1 MILKGFQDRFRTGLR
16 LLKKISNY
24 FSGCFCNILP
34 AGRFEIVQNLY
45 FFLYLWNHQQNSIT
59 FICDE
64 MEANW
69 IVNWCITWSV
79 WNWINPLSNR
89 IRLNL
94 STAEPT
100 DQSFELYF
108 SFLFLFLF
116 LSFSFFFFILEIRLP
131 SLQLDAALV
140 RVRKFY
146 GNWITQTINQ
156 SMVCEIHRPVLETRR
171 NGIKIGLNWKL
182 IVVSDDAVSLAT
194 VIDPEIRAIGIRA
207 DAEASL
213 VPTRFEGEICRW
225 NSWPVAV
232 VFMGDRRR
240 RVWCLL
246 VPSTGR
252 MYR

>member
-116 LSFSFFFFILEIRLP
+116 LSFFFFFYSWNSITVASTRCRISSSQEILRQLNYTNHQSIHGLRNSSAGVGNEAKWNQDWFELEID
-131 SLQLDAALV
+131 S
-140 RVRKFY
+140 
-146 GNWITQTINQ
+146 
-156 SMVCEIHRPVLETRR
+156 C
-171 NGIKIGLNWKL
+171 
-182 IVVSDDAVSLAT
+182 
-194 VIDPEIRAIGIRA
+194 
-207 DAEASL
+207 
-213 VPTRFEGEICRW
+213 
-225 NSWPVAV
+225 
-232 VFMGDRRR
+232 
-240 RVWCLL
+240 
-246 VPSTGR
+246 
-252 MYR
+252 